1 MKLTNCIESF
11 DGYMWKREINVR
23 DFIQHNYTPYY
34 GDESFLQGPTAKTKA
49 LWDRLSEMFK
59 VERSIPSIFVPLWI
73 RSAVEIK
80 CFRNRLF
87 FWSSIKTFNGEITR
101 ETAGVRKLTN

>member
-59 VERSIPSIFVPLWI
+59 TEREKAFTMLRPNSRRPSQHTA
-73 RSAVEIK
+73 RATST
-80 CFRNRLF
+80 R
-87 FWSSIKTFNGEITR
+87 KT
-101 ETAGVRKLTN
+101 K